1 MNFKVLTAL
10 GLSVSASTCTFRE
23 EYFTGKDCVAANKVA
38 TNIFPSLG
46 VGSCAKAEMQFNS
59 ATWVAGTLAA
69 GTAAA
74 PLKGTRYIKIDYCS
88 GVSTTLKDQSAPQT
102 EKGGVYF
109 HTYGATDTAC
119 ATSDTVQPY
128 SGGSTTCTNLE
139 GNLASHRYFVQL
151 SGNPYGLGWF
161 SGITLFICQTMLFGL
176 ICGGA

>member
-1 MNFKVLTAL
+1 MNFKVITAL
-10 GLSVSASTCTFRE
+10 GLSAVSASCTFRE

-38 TNIFPSLG
+38 TNTFPSLSI
-46 VGSCAKAEMQFNS
+46 GSCVKAEMGLVS
-59 ATWVAGTLAA
+59 STWKMGTTE
-69 GTAAA
+69 GTTAA

-88 GVSTTLKDQSAPQT
+88 GVSTTLKEQT
-102 EKGGVYF
+102 TAQTDKGGVYF
-109 HTYGATDTAC
+109 HTYGAADTAC
-119 ATSDTVQPY
+119 ATLDTAQPY

-151 SGNPYGLGWF
+151 SGNAYGLGWF